1 MWTEHA
7 NVKTTAAG
15 ALQQR
20 HDLDLLAAWLAA
32 LNRLDNP
39 MRRRAAKYRQGG
51 SLQIAPQQIRQASAT
66 ISPIFHRANL
76 VRLV

>member
-1 MWTEHA
+1 MWTRHA
-7 NVKTTAAG
+7 NVKTTAVG

-20 HDLDLLAAWLAA
+20 HDLLAAWLAA